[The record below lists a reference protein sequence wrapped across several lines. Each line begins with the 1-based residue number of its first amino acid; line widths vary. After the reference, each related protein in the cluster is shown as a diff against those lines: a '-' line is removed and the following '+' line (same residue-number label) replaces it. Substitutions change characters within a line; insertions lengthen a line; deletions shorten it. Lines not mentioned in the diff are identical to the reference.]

1 MFSKLSTALLCMVSI
16 FGGTVS
22 SQNTST
28 GASSL
33 NQTFYKDVNVTRGL
47 TYHYY
52 FSPPSQDQPVLMF
65 LHGFPSSSYD
75 WHYQIEFFQN
85 KGYGL
90 IVPDMLGYGGT
101 AKPVDPELYKSSLIS
116 QDMVDILDTENVEE
130 AIAVGHDWGSKIV
143 GRLANYF
150 PERFSAFAFISVGYF
165 PPSILEA
172 NMSEINNITTQ
183 AIGYEIFGYWDFF
196 SSDGANELIESH
208 LDSFYDLTFPNDT
221 VLRITDFAPEGAT
234 QAWLEANRTTAAG
247 DYITPEE
254 RDTQIGLWRDEGLTG
269 ALCWYKILTST
280 IERDDDQGI
289 PQENLTIKKPVFM
302 GASLRDYVAIAASQI
317 ASTLQVSEN
326 TTIIREYDAGHWAIL
341 EAAAQLN
348 SDLLAWIESL

>member
-1 MFSKLSTALLCMVSI
+1 MVSI

-22 SQNTST
+22 SQNTTT

-52 FSPPSQDQPVLMF
+52 FSPPSQGQPVLMF

-75 WHYQIEFFQN
+75 WHYQIEFFQK

-150 PERFSAFAFISVGYF
+150 PERFFAFGFISVGYF

-247 DYITPEE
+247 DYITPEAN
-254 RDTQIGLWRDEGLTG
+254 TQIGLWRDEGLTG

-280 IERDDDQGI
+280 IECDDDQGI

-326 TTIIREYDAGHWAIL
+326 TTIIREYDAGHWATL